1 MAWRHKESVSNRA
14 VLVANR
20 AIALAKAGP

>member
-14 VLVANR
+14 VLVATR